1 MSSGNVCTASYLRKD
16 GSCLLGVY
24 SFSYMRQVGAV
35 CKEAG
40 CTLSAILGRLA
51 DVCGVFL
58 NSVSYFRKVGGCL
71 HGMCNLLVI

>member
-35 CKEAG
+35 CKEA
-40 CTLSAILGRLA
+40 ILGRLA